1 MKRILTIGLS
11 VVLLCSS
18 LVYAADSST
27 LPGGNTGDLTLEN
40 GAVLWPEVSEAER
53 KEMEEKEYELMQQVR
68 KGNTGDLTL
77 EDGAILWP
85 KMHEGERLEKERK
98 EKEIVDQVKDP
109 RYQAAL
115 KASEKAEEEYNKT
128 GKALSTDE
136 KKSTPF
142 SEERGSFEAG
152 KIYQNIRNVPV
163 RRQETTYYGGV
174 ATVKQLDD
182 YFNGE
187 RYTQKQIAGY
197 LGTTFQ
203 GTDFS
208 RVKQF
213 LRDYVKS
220 GYVLSSIG
228 SFDNWHRIV
237 VSSIDNNR
245 PAVLDIST
253 DGIDSFEYHTTGH
266 ILNVSG
272 YRFGSVPNEVQVT
285 DPHYKFSGTKV
296 YPAHDLYRANQ
307 KHFRQQII
315 H

>member
-1 MKRILTIGLS
+1 M
-11 VVLLCSS
+11 
-18 LVYAADSST
+18 
-27 LPGGNTGDLTLEN
+27 
-40 GAVLWPEVSEAER
+40 
-53 KEMEEKEYELMQQVR
+53 
-68 KGNTGDLTL
+68 
-77 EDGAILWP
+77 
-85 KMHEGERLEKERK
+85 
-98 EKEIVDQVKDP
+98 KDP

-115 KASEKAEEEYNKT
+115 KASEKAEEDYTKT
-128 GKALSTDE
+128 GKVLSTE
-136 KKSTPF
+136 ENTSIPF
-142 SEERGSFEAG
+142 SEARGSFEAG
-152 KIYQNIRNVPV
+152 KICQNARNVPV

-228 SFDNWHRIV
+228 SFENWHRIV

-253 DGIDSFEYHTTGH
+253 VDIDAFEYNTTGH

-272 YRFGSVPNEVQVT
+272 YRFGSVSNEVQVT
-285 DPHYKFSGTKV
+285 DPHYKFYGTKV
-296 YPAHDLYRANQ
+296 YPARELYRANQ

>member
-1 MKRILTIGLS
+1 MKRILTVGLS

-53 KEMEEKEYELMQQVR
+53 KEMEESEYELMQQVR

-77 EDGAILWP
+77 EDGAVLWP
-85 KMHEGERLEKERK
+85 ALSREEKLEKESK
-98 EKEIVDQVKDP
+98 EKEIAEQVKDP
-109 RYQAAL
+109 RYQEAL
-115 KASEKAEEEYNKT
+115 KASEKAEEEYNRAGT
-128 GKALSTDE
+128 VFSSDENLSAPLSKE
-136 KKSTPF
+136 QGVF
-142 SEERGSFEAG
+142 RAG
-152 KIYQNIRNVPV
+152 QIYQNYRNVPV
-163 RRQETTYYGGV
+163 RRQETTYYCGV

-182 YFNGE
+182 YFNGQ
-187 RYTQKQIAGY
+187 RYTQKQIAGF
-197 LGTTFQ
+197 LGTTSQ

-253 DGIDSFEYHTTGH
+253 RGINAFEYNTTGH

-272 YRFGSVPNEVQVT
+272 YRFGSVPNQVRVT
-285 DPHYKFSGTKV
+285 DPHYRYSGTKF

-307 KHFRQQII
+307 QHFRQQII

>member
-1 MKRILTIGLS
+1 MKRQLTIGLS

-18 LVYAADSST
+18 LAYAKDSYV

-53 KEMEEKEYELMQQVR
+53 KEMEEKEYELMQKVR

-85 KMHEGERLEKERK
+85 KLSEEERIEKEKK
-98 EKEIVDQVKDP
+98 EREIAEQVKDP
-109 RYQAAL
+109 RYQEAL
-115 KASEKAEEEYNKT
+115 RASREAEEKYNET
-128 GKALSTDE
+128 GEVLSGDGGL
-136 KKSTPF
+136 SAPLS
-142 SEERGSFEAG
+142 SEQGIFRVGQ
-152 KIYQNIRNVPV
+152 IYQNYRAVPV
-163 RRQETTYYGGV
+163 RKQEKTYYCGV

-182 YFNGE
+182 YFNGS
-187 RYTQKQIAGY
+187 RYTQKQIAGF
-197 LGTTFQ
+197 LGTTDQ
-203 GTDFS
+203 GTDFT

-228 SFDNWHRIV
+228 SFDHWHRIV
-237 VSSIDNNR
+237 VDSIDNNR
-245 PAVLDIST
+245 PAVIDIST
-253 DGIDSFEYHTTGH
+253 GNIRSIEYNTTGH

-272 YRFGSVPNEVQVT
+272 YRFGSVPNEVRVT
-285 DPHYKFSGTKV
+285 DSHFKYSGTKF

-307 KHFRQQII
+307 QHFRQQII
-315 H
+315 Y